1 MRSTLR
7 HTKSAVVSDFRRGQ
21 ILSAARQS
29 FVRHGMADTTV
40 AGIAR
45 AAGVA
50 KGTVYLY
57 YRSKDDILRQLL
69 SQDLTELHADTLPIV
84 SEPGSIQEKLAR
96 FLHAT
101 LAFFDRK
108 RDFVEQCQSET
119 SADIWRKARHK
130 LGLVF
135 AAQIDAWRAALDD
148 GIAAGEVAPCDPASA
163 ARGIVSFAHGLAV
176 QRLRGWC
183 TEPAGDTVRWA
194 TALLWQGLVPR

>member
-1 MRSTLR
+1 MRQAPR
-7 HTKSAVVSDFRRGQ
+7 HTKATVVSDFRRGQ

-29 FVRHGMADTTV
+29 FVHHGATETTV

-57 YRSKDDILRQLL
+57 YRSKDEILRQLL

-84 SEPGSIQEKLAR
+84 TEPGSLEEKLRR
-96 FLHAT
+96 FLYAT

-108 RDFVEQCQSET
+108 RDFVEQCQREM
-119 SADIWRKARHK
+119 SAEVCRKARHK

-135 AAQIDAWRAALDD
+135 AAQADAWRIAIDD
-148 GIAAGEVAPCDPASA
+148 GVKIAVIAPADPTASA
-163 ARGIVSFAHGLAV
+163 QGIVSLAHGLAI
-176 QRLRGWC
+176 QRLRGWS
-183 TEPAGDTVRWA
+183 TEPIDDTVQWA
-194 TALLWQGLVPR
+194 TRLLWQGLSTR